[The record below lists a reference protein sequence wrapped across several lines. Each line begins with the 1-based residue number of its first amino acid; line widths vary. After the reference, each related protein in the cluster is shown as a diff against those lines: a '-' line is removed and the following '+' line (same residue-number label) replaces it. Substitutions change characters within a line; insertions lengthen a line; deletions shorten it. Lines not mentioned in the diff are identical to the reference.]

1 MIVDECILYLG
12 MFGFNGFYG
21 GNDCNSSLVYV
32 FIIFKDLYLV
42 YVLIFNLVFFKVLY
56 FN

>member
-1 MIVDECILYLG
+1 MV
-12 MFGFNGFYG
+12 FYG
-21 GNDCNSSLVYV
+21 GNDCNSCLVYV

-56 FN
+56 IN

>member
-1 MIVDECILYLG
+1 MNVFCIWGCLG
-12 MFGFNGFYG
+12 LINGFYG
-21 GNDCNSSLVYV
+21 GNDCNSGLVYV

-56 FN
+56 IN